1 MVKQKKKVLKKKSKM
16 VHVKEMKKGRHLFFP
31 SQEAQPVR
39 SLFCDILTVSDVS

>member
-1 MVKQKKKVLKKKSKM
+1 M